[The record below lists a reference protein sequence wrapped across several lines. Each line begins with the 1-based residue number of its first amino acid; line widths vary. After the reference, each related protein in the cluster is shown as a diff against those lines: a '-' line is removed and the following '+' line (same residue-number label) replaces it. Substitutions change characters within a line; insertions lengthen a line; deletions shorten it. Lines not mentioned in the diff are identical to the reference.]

1 MKHKIVVKVQIS
13 CGKCRTKAM
22 KIAAVESGVSSV
34 QIEGENKDHVVVV
47 GDEVDSVSL
56 TRSLRKKVGYATLLS
71 VEQVKETKTEPE
83 ATKVEEDNAAAASI
97 SSFHTIQHPE
107 APIVCC
113 HVVHDQTPDNCS
125 IL

>member
-1 MKHKIVVKVQIS
+1 MKNKIVVKVQMN
-13 CGKCRTKAM
+13 CRKCRTEAM

-34 QIEGENKDHVVVV
+34 QIEGEYKDQVVVI

-56 TRSLRKKVGYATLLS
+56 TRSLRKKVGYATILS
-71 VEQVKETKTEPE
+71 VEQVKETKTEPK
-83 ATKVEEDNAAAASI
+83 ATKVKEDNAPSI
-97 SSFHTIQHPE
+97 SSFHTIQYPE

-113 HVVHDQTPDNCS
+113 HVVDDPTPDNCS